1 MHVLHMADLDLA
13 GKRVLIREDFNVP
26 LKDGVISDA
35 TRLTASLP
43 TIQYAL
49 DKGARVM
56 AMSHLG
62 RPTEGEFDEKNSLK
76 PVADWLNA
84 KLGGV
89 VRLVR
94 GLEGVDP
101 APGELVLLENVRMNK
116 GEKKNDPELGKKYAA
131 LCDIFV
137 MDAFGTAH
145 RAEASTH
152 AVAQFAPVA
161 CAGLLLAAELEALTK
176 ALGAP
181 ARPLLAIVGGAKVST
196 KLLVLKNLLKKVD
209 GLIVGGG
216 IANTFIVAEGHP
228 VGKSLFEVDLVEDA
242 KLLLAEAKATGKT
255 IHVPTDVVVAGDLSA
270 TAPPVLKTVAEIGPE
285 DMVLDVGPQTAKAY
299 AAACQNAA
307 TIVWNGPVGVFEYE
321 QFAGGSKVL
330 AHSIADSKAFS
341 LVGGGDSVAMVE
353 QFGLAEAMGYIST
366 GGGSFLEF
374 LEGKPLPAVVMLEER
389 AKG

>member
-1 MHVLHMADLDLA
+1 MHVLHMANLDLA

-43 TIQYAL
+43 TIKLAME
-49 DKGARVM
+49 KGARVI

-62 RPTEGEFDEKNSLK
+62 RPTEGEFDEKNSMK
-76 PVADWLNA
+76 PVADWLNEH
-84 KLGGV
+84 LGGK

-94 GLEGVDP
+94 ELEGVEA

-161 CAGLLLAAELEALTK
+161 CAGVLLAAELDALTK
-176 ALGAP
+176 ALGSP
-181 ARPLLAIVGGAKVST
+181 KRPLLAIVGGAKVST
-196 KLLVLKNLLKKVD
+196 KLLVLNNLLKKVD

-216 IANTFIVAEGHP
+216 IANTFLVAQGYG
-228 VGKSLFEVDLVEDA
+228 VGKSLYEADLVEDA
-242 KLLLAEAKATGKT
+242 KQLLADAKAQGKT
-255 IHVPTDVVVAGDLSA
+255 IYVPTDVVVAAELSA
-270 TAPPVLKTVAEIGPE
+270 TARPFLKNVDEIGAE
-285 DMVLDVGPQTAKAY
+285 DMVLDVGPQTAKTY
-299 AAACQNAA
+299 AAACKDAA

-330 AHSIADSKAFS
+330 AYSIADSAAFS

-353 QFGLAEAMGYIST
+353 KFGLAASMGYIST

-374 LEGKPLPAVVMLEER
+374 LEGKVLPAVAMLEER